1 MRELLEA
8 LLDLQKLDVELS
20 GLEAVRARLP
30 RKIAELAAEKESL
43 RAAVTRAE
51 DLLGAARADIARR
64 QRELESLSAK
74 QRDLVSRQL
83 IIKTNEEYA
92 ALTHEIAYAKQEV
105 RESEDALLR
114 LMEDAER
121 LVADLDAARA
131 DRDRSTLD
139 IDGRTDGLRRE
150 LADLSDAVAVKRDER
165 LRVSKRVDPPT
176 LSRYERILASKG
188 DSAIADVTEGTCSGC
203 RIKLPP
209 QTVIEVRSG
218 RRLMVCESCGRIL
231 FWQGER
237 VRG

>member
-1 MRELLEA
+1 
-8 LLDLQKLDVELS
+8 
-20 GLEAVRARLP
+20 
-30 RKIAELAAEKESL
+30 
-43 RAAVTRAE
+43 
-51 DLLGAARADIARR
+51 
-64 QRELESLSAK
+64 
-74 QRDLVSRQL
+74 
-83 IIKTNEEYA
+83 
-92 ALTHEIAYAKQEV
+92 
-105 RESEDALLR
+105 
-114 LMEDAER
+114 MEDAER